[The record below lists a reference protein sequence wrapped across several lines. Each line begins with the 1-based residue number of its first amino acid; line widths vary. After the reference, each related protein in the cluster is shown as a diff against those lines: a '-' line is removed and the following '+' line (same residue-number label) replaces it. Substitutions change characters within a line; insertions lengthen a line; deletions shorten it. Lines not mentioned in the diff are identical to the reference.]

1 MSHLR
6 QSHATLMRDKGSRVK
21 VASVTGRVARWDV
34 ARRSRVTYFW
44 NRALHYSMRLWRAS
58 ESRVKGATLSQVW
71 HRRCDIGITASD
83 SSSDEKCFL

>member
-44 NRALHYSMRLWRAS
+44 NRALHYSMRL
-58 ESRVKGATLSQVW
+58 
-71 HRRCDIGITASD
+71 
-83 SSSDEKCFL
+83 